1 MKKTLILVLTILLMS
16 VFAFSQVKIGIV
28 NAQEIVQKTKA
39 GLEIQKKLEAL
50 QKKKAG
56 ELQLLQ
62 EQIKK
67 LEKEVMSP
75 ALNAET
81 REKKSVELQ
90 SKRTTL
96 KRKYEDAQRDFQRE
110 SQKMLGELERKLIPV
125 IESVGKAK
133 GFTVLFDRVRAGIV
147 YYDTAIDITADV
159 VKAIDAKLK

>member
-39 GLEIQKKLEAL
+39 GLSIQSKLEAL
-50 QKKKAG
+50 QKTKAG
-56 ELQLLQ
+56 ELQALQ
-62 EQIKK
+62 DQIKK

-110 SQKMLGELERKLIPV
+110 SQKMLAELEKKLIPI
-125 IESVGKAK
+125 IEGVGKSK
-133 GFTVLFDRVRAGIV
+133 GFTILFDRVRAGIV

-159 VKAIDAKLK
+159 IKEIDAKLK